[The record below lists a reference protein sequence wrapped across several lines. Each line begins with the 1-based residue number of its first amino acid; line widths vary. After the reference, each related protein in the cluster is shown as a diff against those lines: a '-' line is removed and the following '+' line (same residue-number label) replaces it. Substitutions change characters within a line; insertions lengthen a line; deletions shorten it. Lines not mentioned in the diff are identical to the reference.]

1 LSFTLGTAAQAAARM
16 QATATIAF
24 FMACFVSIRTD
35 RDVNAEPD
43 GKFGLAA
50 GAKLANDMMGLL
62 GAFMFAALMQMFNT
76 PEPPLRGPHTKL
88 SVAVLLLEAARQ
100 DDHFDPVER
109 EMVEKLLTRRFSLTQ
124 PEVARLMAAGEART
138 AHLVQIQ
145 GHTHEIAREMSP
157 DERINL
163 IEMLWEVVYADG
175 VLDPEEDHLVRRI
188 AGLIY
193 VTDRDRVLA
202 RQRVLARIKHDGH

>member
-1 LSFTLGTAAQAAARM
+1 
-16 QATATIAF
+16 
-24 FMACFVSIRTD
+24 
-35 RDVNAEPD
+35 
-43 GKFGLAA
+43 
-50 GAKLANDMMGLL
+50 
-62 GAFMFAALMQMFNT
+62 MFAVLMQMFNT
-76 PEPPLRGPHTKL
+76 PEPPLRWPHTKL
-88 SVAVLLLEAARQ
+88 SVAVLMLEAARQ

-109 EMVEKLLTRRFSLTQ
+109 AAIEKILMRRFNLTE
-124 PEVARLMAAGEART
+124 PEVARLMAAGEERVKR
-138 AHLVQIQ
+138 LVQIQ

-157 DERINL
+157 EERINL

-202 RQRVLARIKHDGH
+202 RQRVLARIKQEGH